1 MLLIG
6 NMDPIVTLES
16 IVQSS
21 EYIDK
26 VSVKVV
32 PGAHH
37 FPHQEKPELVNEAI
51 MKFLIG
57 KLFLRFFIGKNFI
70 IISSI

>member
-1 MLLIG
+1 
-6 NMDPIVTLES
+6 MDPTVTLES

-21 EYIDK
+21 EYIEK
-26 VSVKVV
+26 VSLKVV

-37 FPHQEKPELVNEAI
+37 FPHQEKPELVNKAI

-57 KLFLRFFIGKNFI
+57 KSF
-70 IISSI
+70 